1 MQPIPK
7 MLVIPMVIGC
17 HIFWQIS
24 SQWDQQKLLEGSV
37 SHLLTTHIS
46 DFSKFLM
53 QWKVLELDNFKLTQ
67 FSKVLFYY
75 YWNSSLQFI
84 TCESWRTQLTLAIS
98 PWGINPPLI
107 RKKSVSHKYALAV
120 YGLENSE
127 SSFFY
132 FQIVSSINYQPFLFP
147 VFNAAHQT

>member
-17 HIFWQIS
+17 HIFWQVS

-84 TCESWRTQLTLAIS
+84 TCESWRTQLTLTIS